1 MNIYQEMKIAK
12 DECYTTRAES
22 DKLIS
27 YLELNNVINKD
38 MLIWLPFDNELS
50 NIYKSLENKGYK
62 TTLSSLELG
71 LDFYTY
77 EPKDWDIIITNPPFS
92 GRSDLMKRL
101 VSFNK
106 PFIILQATQFFNNQT
121 ATKILCDNSNDFK
134 FIMPE
139 SRMGFLMYNEKLDKV
154 ISGKNGTAF
163 YSFWLCYK
171 TLLKNTFNYLENSGK
186 EKEVEEYDIMGNVIK
201 DNHYNLFNILN
212 GESNAE

>member
-1 MNIYQEMKIAK
+1 MRIAK

-27 YLELNNVINKD
+27 YLEKNKLINKD
-38 MLIWLPFDNELS
+38 MVIWLPFDNELS
-50 NIYKSLENKGYK
+50 NIYKSLHLRDYK
-62 TTLSSLELG
+62 TTLSNLELG

-77 EPKDWDIIITNPPFS
+77 EPVKWDIVITNPPFS

-101 VSFNK
+101 ISLDK
-106 PFIILQATQFFNNQT
+106 PFIILQASQMFNNQT
-121 ATKILCDNSNDFK
+121 LTNILCNYSNNFK
-134 FIMPE
+134 FIMPQ
-139 SRMGFLMYNEKLDKV
+139 SRMNFLTYNNEKGKI
-154 ISGKNGTAF
+154 ISSKGSPAF

-171 TLLKNTFNYLENSGK
+171 TDLKNAFNYLEDSGK
-186 EKEVEEYDIMGNVIK
+186 EKEIEEYDIMGNVIK